1 MAKTEVVVIGSHVQ
15 GMFMR
20 VPRFPVADETIL
32 ALDFRE
38 ALDGGKG
45 SHQAIA
51 CGRLG
56 LPTHFIG
63 SVGRDRLG
71 KIGASWMVDS
81 GVDLEYLKWNDHVA
95 TGCGFVMVN
104 PSGIPAMVTAM
115 GANMVLQPADIDR
128 ASSLIKQAKLV
139 LITFEIPIET
149 ALYACMKAKEA
160 GATTILTPGPAE
172 PIPRYA
178 FDCVDLLIPNMGE
191 AQALLGRTQTE
202 SPNLKELVEE
212 LRAHSGAAQVIVTLG
227 EQGSFVFSEGRG
239 EQIPAFK
246 IKVQDTPGAG
256 DAFTAGVSFGIF
268 HGLTL
273 TDAARFGS
281 LTAAHAVSFIESL
294 PGFGTL
300 TEIREFARANGFEIP
315 QALREQLLNAESG
328 SYRQRVSS
336 NAYDSSDDPWH

>member
-1 MAKTEVVVIGSHVQ
+1 MVIGSHVQ

-32 ALDFRE
+32 AFDFRE

-51 CGRLG
+51 CARLG

-71 KIGASWMVDS
+71 NIGASWMADS
-81 GVDLEYLKWNDHVA
+81 GVDLEYLKWNEHVS

-115 GANMVLQPADIDR
+115 GANMELQPADIDR
-128 ASSLIKQAKLV
+128 ALSLIRQAKLV

-149 ALYACMKAKEA
+149 ALYASTKAKEA
-160 GATTILTPGPAE
+160 GATTILTPGPAALVS
-172 PIPRYA
+172 RHA
-178 FDCVDLLIPNMGE
+178 FDCVDLLIPNVGE
-191 AQALLGRTQTE
+191 AQNLLGRTPTE
-202 SPNLKELVEE
+202 SPDLKELVDD

-227 EQGSFVFSEGRG
+227 ERGSFVFSEGSGTR
-239 EQIPAFK
+239 IPAFK
-246 IKVQDTPGAG
+246 VKVEDTPGAG
-256 DAFTAGVSFGIF
+256 DAFTAGVSFGLF
-268 HGLTL
+268 HGATL

-281 LTAAHAVSFIESL
+281 LTAAHAVSFKESL
-294 PGFGTL
+294 PGFGTFA
-300 TEIREFARANGFEIP
+300 EIYEFAQANGFEIP
-315 QALREQLLNAESG
+315 EALQGQIPGAESVPC
-328 SYRQRVSS
+328 RPEALS
-336 NAYDSSDDPWH
+336 NAADSSDHPPH